1 MERLIT
7 NTIYRFMFESS
18 FDAILLTHPDGHVYR
33 ANPAACEMF
42 QRTEEEIC
50 QLGRPCV
57 ADINDPRLEPALEE
71 RLKLGKVRTELNF
84 KRKDG
89 TIFPTECSSTIFKD
103 EQGEVWSVIIVRDM
117 SLIKSTEDSLR
128 KAHEEAKSL
137 AAHDYLTGTLNR
149 REFMDRLERELN
161 RSKREGTPLSLI
173 LLDIDHFKMIND
185 TYGHVYGDEVLKRA
199 VKCLVNSLRPYDIFG
214 RYGGDE
220 FIACL
225 PNTTLENAL
234 IVAQRLRGQIENT
247 NLSCTDDR
255 VCVTISLGV
264 ACHDNDST
272 DDSNGLIQRADKNLY
287 MAKFDKNTVYGM

>member
-1 MERLIT
+1 MERLLT
-7 NTIYRFMFESS
+7 NTIYQFMFESS

-84 KRKDG
+84 LRKDG
-89 TIFPTECSSTIFKD
+89 TVFPVECTSTIFKD

-161 RSKREGTPLSLI
+161 RSKREGTSLSLI

-199 VKCLVNSLRPYDIFG
+199 VQCLVKSLRPYDIFG

-247 NLSCTDDR
+247 NLSCTEDR

-264 ACHDNDST
+264 ACHESGST

-287 MAKFDKNTVYGM
+287 MAKFDKNSVYGM

>member
-1 MERLIT
+1 MERLLT
-7 NTIYRFMFESS
+7 NTIYRFLFENS
-18 FDAILLTHPDGHVYR
+18 FDAIMLTHPNGHVYR

-199 VKCLVNSLRPYDIFG
+199 VKCLVKSLRPYDIFG
-214 RYGGDE
+214 RFGGDE

-225 PNTTLENAL
+225 PNTTMENAL

-247 NLSCTDDR
+247 NLSSSGDR

>member
-1 MERLIT
+1 MERLLT
-7 NTIYRFMFESS
+7 NTIYQFMFENS
-18 FDAILLTHPDGHVYR
+18 DEAILLAQPDGRVYR
-33 ANPAACEMF
+33 ANPAACGMF
-42 QRTEEEIC
+42 QRAEEEIC
-50 QLGRPCV
+50 HIGRPGL
-57 ADINDPRLEPALEE
+57 ADMYDPRLEPALEE
-71 RLKLGKVRTELNF
+71 RRKQGKVRAELNF

-89 TIFPTECSSTIFKD
+89 TVFPAEITSTMFKD
-103 EQGEVWSVIIVRDM
+103 DQGTDWFVIIIRDM

-128 KAHEEAKSL
+128 KAHEEAKTL

-161 RSKREGTPLSLI
+161 RSKREGTSLSLI

-225 PNTTLENAL
+225 PNTTMENAL
-234 IVAQRLRGQIENT
+234 IVAQRLRGQIETT
-247 NLSCTDDR
+247 NLSCTEDR

-264 ACHDNDST
+264 ACHESGST

-287 MAKFDKNTVYGM
+287 MAKFDKNSVYGM

>member
-1 MERLIT
+1 MERLLT
-7 NTIYRFMFESS
+7 NTIYRFLFENS
-18 FDAILLTHPDGHVYR
+18 FDAIMLTHPNGHVYR

-71 RLKLGKVRTELNF
+71 RLKLGKVRSELNF
-84 KRKDG
+84 LRKDG
-89 TIFPTECSSTIFKD
+89 TIFPVECTSTIFKD

-117 SLIKSTEDSLR
+117 SLIKSTEDCLR

-225 PNTTLENAL
+225 PNTTMENAL

-264 ACHDNDST
+264 ACHDSDST
-272 DDSNGLIQRADKNLY
+272 DDSNSLIQKADKNLY
-287 MAKFDKNTVYGM
+287 MAKFDKNSVYGM

>member
-7 NTIYRFMFESS
+7 NTIYRFLFENS

-57 ADINDPRLEPALEE
+57 ADINDPRLEPAMEE

-84 KRKDG
+84 LRKDG

-137 AAHDYLTGTLNR
+137 AAHDYLTGALNR

-161 RSKREGTPLSLI
+161 RSKRERAPLSLI

-185 TYGHVYGDEVLKRA
+185 TYGHLFGDEVLKRA
-199 VKCLVNSLRPYDIFG
+199 VKCLVKSLRPYDIFG
-214 RYGGDE
+214 RFGGDE

-225 PNTTLENAL
+225 PNTTMENAL
-234 IVAQRLRGQIENT
+234 IVAQRLRGQIENA
-247 NLSCTDDR
+247 NLSCTEDR

-264 ACHDNDST
+264 ACHDSDST

-287 MAKFDKNTVYGM
+287 MAKFDKNSVYGM

>member
-7 NTIYRFMFESS
+7 NTIYRFLFENS

-84 KRKDG
+84 LRKDG
-89 TIFPTECSSTIFKD
+89 TIFPVECTSNIFKD

-199 VKCLVNSLRPYDIFG
+199 VKCLVQSLRPYDIFG
-214 RYGGDE
+214 RFGGDE

-234 IVAQRLRGQIENT
+234 IVAQRLRGQIEET
-247 NLSCTDDR
+247 DLSSTEDR
-255 VCVTISLGV
+255 VRVTISLGV

-272 DDSNGLIQRADKNLY
+272 DDLNGLIQRADKNLY

>member
-1 MERLIT
+1 MERLLT
-7 NTIYRFMFESS
+7 NTIYRFLFENS

-84 KRKDG
+84 LRKDG
-89 TIFPTECSSTIFKD
+89 TVFPVECTSNIFKD

-117 SLIKSTEDSLR
+117 SLIKSTENSLR

-185 TYGHVYGDEVLKRA
+185 TYGHMYGDEVLKRA
-199 VKCLVNSLRPYDIFG
+199 VKCLVKSLRPYDIFG
-214 RYGGDE
+214 RFGGDE

-225 PNTTLENAL
+225 PNTTMENAL

-247 NLSCTDDR
+247 NLSCTEDR

-264 ACHDNDST
+264 ACHESDST
-272 DDSNGLIQRADKNLY
+272 DDSNALIQRADKNLY
-287 MAKFDKNTVYGM
+287 MAKFDKNSVYGM

>member
-1 MERLIT
+1 MERLLT
-7 NTIYRFMFESS
+7 NTIYQFMFESS

-57 ADINDPRLEPALEE
+57 VDMNDPRLEPALED

-84 KRKDG
+84 LRKDG
-89 TIFPTECSSTIFKD
+89 TIFPVECTSTIFKD

-161 RSKREGTPLSLI
+161 RSKREGASLSLI

-199 VKCLVNSLRPYDIFG
+199 VKCLVQSLRPYDIFG

-225 PNTTLENAL
+225 PNTTMENAL
-234 IVAQRLRGQIENT
+234 IVAPRLRGQIENT

-264 ACHDNDST
+264 ACHDSDST

-287 MAKFDKNTVYGM
+287 MAKFDKNSVYGM

>member
-1 MERLIT
+1 MERLLT
-7 NTIYRFMFESS
+7 NTIYRFLFENS
-18 FDAILLTHPDGHVYR
+18 FDAIMLTHPNGHVYR
-33 ANPAACEMF
+33 ANPAACQMF

-57 ADINDPRLEPALEE
+57 VDIIDPRLEPALEE
-71 RLKLGKVRTELNF
+71 RLKQGKVRTELNF

-173 LLDIDHFKMIND
+173 LLDIDHFKSIND
-185 TYGHVYGDEVLKRA
+185 SLGHNIGDELLQSISLLFK
-199 VKCLVNSLRPYDIFG
+199 KILRPSLSNYDRI
-214 RYGGDE
+214 
-220 FIACL
+220 
-225 PNTTLENAL
+225 
-234 IVAQRLRGQIENT
+234 
-247 NLSCTDDR
+247 NLSR
-255 VCVTISLGV
+255 LEI
-264 ACHDNDST
+264 
-272 DDSNGLIQRADKNLY
+272 
-287 MAKFDKNTVYGM
+287 FYG

>member
-1 MERLIT
+1 
-7 NTIYRFMFESS
+7 
-18 FDAILLTHPDGHVYR
+18 
-33 ANPAACEMF
+33 
-42 QRTEEEIC
+42 
-50 QLGRPCV
+50 
-57 ADINDPRLEPALEE
+57 
-71 RLKLGKVRTELNF
+71 
-84 KRKDG
+84 
-89 TIFPTECSSTIFKD
+89 
-103 EQGEVWSVIIVRDM
+103 M
-117 SLIKSTEDSLR
+117 SLIKSTEDCLR

-225 PNTTLENAL
+225 PNTTMENAL

-247 NLSCTDDR
+247 NLSCTEDR

-264 ACHDNDST
+264 ACHDSDST